1 MVDLCGA
8 TPIEVADESDG
19 VIHLRTG
26 RNPPVLTTANT
37 EAAAWTAV
45 KVEWHGPA
53 GDLIL
58 IIETPFTERQEP
70 FSVALNTS
78 GAYSLCFLQIIDGEE
93 IDMADKSEIQMK
105 SDSNYQVILK
115 VAVESGHSFVA
126 SFRYVASAQ

>member
-8 TPIEVADESDG
+8 TPIKVADESDG

-45 KVEWHGPA
+45 KVEWHGPE

-70 FSVALNTS
+70 FIVALNTTWN
-78 GAYSLCFLQIIDGEE
+78 LRFLQIIDGEE
-93 IDMADKSEIQMK
+93 IDMAEKGEIQMN

-115 VAVESGHSFVA
+115 VAVGTAHLYMTTFC
-126 SFRYVASAQ
+126 YVASAQ